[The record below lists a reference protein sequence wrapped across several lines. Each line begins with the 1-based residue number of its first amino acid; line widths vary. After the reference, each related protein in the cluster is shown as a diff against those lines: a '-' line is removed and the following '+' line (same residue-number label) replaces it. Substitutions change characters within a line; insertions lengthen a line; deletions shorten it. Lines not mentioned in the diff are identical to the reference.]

1 MVVMIIVAILVQF
14 SGSTPVPA
22 SELSSG
28 QKFVVR
34 LFGVLGTAAMMYI
47 SAKRSVNMGWSGWTC
62 LYLPVQEACLLIS
75 PGPRR
80 GKVNIAP
87 ADEGGS
93 DEVSRLL

>member
-1 MVVMIIVAILVQF
+1 EVSKYGLVRLDLP
-14 SGSTPVPA
+14 PVPCA
-22 SELSSG
+22 G
-28 QKFVVR
+28 C
-34 LFGVLGTAAMMYI
+34 
-47 SAKRSVNMGWSGWTC
+47 KRSLL